1 MKTAV
6 IRPESEASLSLEQ
19 AEGIRSAVES
29 SHARETVRTYA
40 SAWESFSRYCAA
52 LGWDAMP
59 ANSVHIAAY
68 LVDRA
73 QTGRSL
79 STIKH
84 ARAAVAHAH
93 KEAGLPDPCSNEGV
107 RRVLRGL
114 SRQAAEAGRVSK
126 QAAALTAEALAAIR
140 ATALRPRTGP
150 TGRTESKVQAERRG
164 LVDIALCSLMRDAL
178 LRRSET
184 VALRWQDVEFHA
196 NGTGRL
202 HIRRSKTDQ
211 EGMGNVQFLA
221 RETVRALRKIM
232 PAEYDPEANVFGMT
246 AGTIRNRIASAT
258 RAAGLDGQFTG
269 HSARIGMAR
278 DLAASG
284 CELPALMQAGRW
296 KSERMPATYTRNESA
311 GRGAVA
317 RYYGQA

>member
-40 SAWESFSRYCAA
+40 SAWESFSSYCAA
-52 LGWDAMP
+52 VGWNAMP
-59 ANSVHIAAY
+59 ADPVHVAAY

-73 QTGRSL
+73 KTGRSL
-79 STIKH
+79 SSIKH
-84 ARAAVAHAH
+84 SRAAIAHAH
-93 KEAGLPDPCSNEGV
+93 KEAGMPDPCSNEGV

-126 QAAALTAEALAAIR
+126 QAAALTAEALSAIR
-140 ATALRPRTGP
+140 ATATKPRTGP
-150 TGRTESKVQAERRG
+150 TGRTESAKAAERRG
-164 LVDIALCSLMRDAL
+164 CVDVALCSLMRDAL
-178 LRRSET
+178 LRRSECA
-184 VALRWQDVEFHA
+184 ALQWTDIEFHA

-211 EGMGNVQFLA
+211 EGTGNVQFLS

-232 PAEYDPEANVFGMT
+232 LSEPEGSVFGLC
-246 AGTIRNRIASAT
+246 AASIQNRITSAA
-258 RAAGLDGQFTG
+258 RVAGLSGRFTG
-269 HSARIGMAR
+269 HSCRVGMAR
-278 DLAASG
+278 DLAANG
-284 CELPALMQAGRW
+284 TELPALMQAGRW
-296 KSERMPATYTRNESA
+296 QSERMPAVYTRNESA

-317 RYYGQA
+317 RYYGDS

>member
-1 MKTAV
+1 
-6 IRPESEASLSLEQ
+6 
-19 AEGIRSAVES
+19 
-29 SHARETVRTYA
+29 
-40 SAWESFSRYCAA
+40 
-52 LGWDAMP
+52 MP
-59 ANSVHIAAY
+59 CPPIPVHIAAY

-93 KEAGLPDPCSNEGV
+93 KEAGMPDPCKNEGV

-196 NGTGRL
+196 SDGTGRL
-202 HIRRSKTDQ
+202 HIRRSKTIRR
-211 EGMGNVQFLA
+211 EWVMFSFLHA
-221 RETVRALRKIM
+221 KPSRALRKIM

-246 AGTIRNRIASAT
+246 AGTIRNRIASAA
-258 RAAGLDGQFTG
+258 RAAGLEGRSPDTAPASEWRGTLLRLDANCPHSCNLAGGNPKGCPLPTPETNPQDVEPLLATTG
-269 HSARIGMAR
+269 KREKKHPMR
-278 DLAASG
+278 
-284 CELPALMQAGRW
+284 
-296 KSERMPATYTRNESA
+296 
-311 GRGAVA
+311 
-317 RYYGQA
+317 

>member
-40 SAWESFSRYCAA
+40 SAWEGFSRYCAA
-52 LGWDAMP
+52 VGWNAMP
-59 ANSVHIAAY
+59 ADPVHVAAY

-73 QTGRSL
+73 QAGRSL
-79 STIKH
+79 SSIKH
-84 ARAAVAHAH
+84 ARAAIAHAH
-93 KEAGLPDPCSNEGV
+93 REAGMSDPCSNEGV

-126 QAAALTAEALAAIR
+126 QAEALTAEALSAIR
-140 ATALRPRTGP
+140 ATACQPRTGP
-150 TGRTESKVQAERRG
+150 SGRTESKAKAERRG
-164 LVDIALCSLMRDAL
+164 RLDVALCSLMRDGL
-178 LRRSET
+178 LRRSECAVLQWT
-184 VALRWQDVEFHA
+184 DIEFRA

-211 EGMGNVQFLA
+211 EGTGNVQFVS
-221 RETVRALRKIM
+221 RDTVRVLRKIM
-232 PAEYDPEANVFGMT
+232 PAEPEGSVFGLC
-246 AGTIRNRIASAT
+246 AASIRNRIASAA

-269 HSARIGMAR
+269 HSARVGMAR

-296 KSERMPATYTRNESA
+296 QSERMPAIYTRNESA

-317 RYYGQA
+317 RYYGDS